1 MTPETTHQPSG
12 TADVVA
18 ESAEQ
23 VANRLRLQARLR
35 EFLPAGLL
43 IVIVATFSLMS
54 SAYFSVNNFR
64 NIADQSA
71 VLIIAAMGLTLVI
84 LAGAIDLSIGSV
96 AGMAAVVTASFATG
110 GALASEAPVS
120 TNIGLLAVFIGLAV
134 GALFGLFNG
143 AVFSLL
149 KVPSFVVTLGILTLG
164 AGLQIVW
171 TSGRPIAIQAES
183 LLTIGA
189 ESIFGIPMTFLV
201 AIGCVAFCVGLA
213 HFTTFGRHVYA
224 LGGSERV
231 AKMSAVP
238 TTRVKI
244 TMFMLSGMF
253 AALAGILD
261 ATRNA
266 SGTPTAGTGLEL
278 TAIAAVVIGG
288 TPLTGGTGGPIGTLI
303 GALIITSLTAG
314 LNILGVP
321 PQWTPVI
328 TGGVLIIAVI
338 ISIDRRRIGVI
349 K

>member
-1 MTPETTHQPSG
+1 MSTPTQENK
-12 TADVVA
+12 TAPPAVA

-23 VANRLRLQARLR
+23 VAARLRLQSRLR
-35 EFLPAGLL
+35 ELLPAALL
-43 IVIVATFSLMS
+43 VVILVTFSILS
-54 SAYFSVNNFR
+54 PAYFSISNFS

-84 LAGAIDLSIGSV
+84 LAGSIDLSIGSV

-110 GALASEAPVS
+110 GSLSNAAPFS
-120 TNIGLLAVFIGLAV
+120 MNIGLFAVLIGVAL
-134 GALFGLFNG
+134 GALVGLFNG

-149 KVPSFVVTLGILTLG
+149 RVPSFVVTLGVLTLG

-171 TSGRPIAIQAES
+171 TSGQPISIQSEAILHFGIES
-183 LLTIGA
+183 LLGVPLSFWVA
-189 ESIFGIPMTFLV
+189 LVCV
-201 AIGCVAFCVGLA
+201 AICMMIAQ
-213 HFTTFGRHVYA
+213 FTTFGRHVYA

-231 AKMSAVP
+231 AEMSAVP

-244 TMFMLSGMF
+244 AIFMLSGMF
-253 AALAGILD
+253 AALAGVLD
-261 ATRNA
+261 AARNA
-266 SGTPTAGTGLEL
+266 SGTPTAGSGLEL

-288 TPLTGGTGGPIGTLI
+288 TPLTGGTGGPFGTLI
-303 GALIITSLTAG
+303 GALIITSLNAG

-321 PQWTPVI
+321 PQWSPVI
-328 TGGVLIIAVI
+328 TGGVLIVAVI